1 MRGTEAQSRIKINR
15 LLEEAG
21 WRFFN
26 DENGRA
32 NIQLEQ
38 GVTIT
43 TQEIDALGE
52 DFENH
57 HQGYIDF
64 LLLNE
69 NSRPLVVLEAKREE
83 KNPLDGKEQAREYA
97 KSIIE
102 LLINREIII

>member
-15 LLEEAG
+15 LPEDAG

-52 DFENH
+52 DFENN